1 MPQILNI
8 AKLNPITALWLFGG
22 LAISVL
28 LSSTLNAWL
37 IYTIILIV
45 LIFISSAEL
54 RSVFDHLKPYLIF
67 LPVMSVLYVFF
78 SILLTEMSIPE
89 ILKSAGGAL
98 WKLSLLV
105 VIMSLY
111 LTTSKPSDL
120 LLAFRS
126 VWTRSQFSPKFIEDF
141 ILYLNLVLRF
151 YPMVQQ
157 EWKYINRSR
166 IALKLTSKV
175 SKWENLKQMTR
186 NFPGLL
192 INVYKKSEN
201 IAEVMVMRGYGQQI
215 PRGVTFPITFK
226 TINLIAIL
234 FISVTLYLINHYATL

>member
-1 MPQILNI
+1 MSQILNI
-8 AKLNPITALWLFGG
+8 AKLNPIIALWLFGG

-54 RSVFDHLKPYLIF
+54 RSVFNHLKPYLIF
-67 LPVMSVLYVFF
+67 LPVMSVLYVVF
-78 SILLTEMSIPE
+78 SILLTQMSMIE
-89 ILKSAGGAL
+89 ILRSAGGAL

-105 VIMSLY
+105 AIMSLY
-111 LTTSKPSDL
+111 LATSKPADL

-126 VWTRSQFSPKFIEDF
+126 VRTQSRFSPKFIEDF

-166 IALKLTSKV
+166 TVLKLTNKF
-175 SKWENLKQMTR
+175 SKWKNLKQITI

-215 PRGVTFPITFK
+215 PRGVTFPITF
-226 TINLIAIL
+226 NSRDMIAIL
-234 FISVTLYLINHYATL
+234 LISVTLFLINQYATL